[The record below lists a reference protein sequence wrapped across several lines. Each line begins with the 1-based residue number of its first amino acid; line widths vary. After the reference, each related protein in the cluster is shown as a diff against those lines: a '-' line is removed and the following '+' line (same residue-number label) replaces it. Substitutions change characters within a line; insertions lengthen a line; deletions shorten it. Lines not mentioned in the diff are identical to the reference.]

1 MTPTLRGIAP
11 LALPEATVTLFTF
24 AVASGIGL
32 ASWMVGERTLLQRG
46 IPAESLGVA
55 FGAYNTVNSVL
66 ALCGTALAGVLAPAV
81 GIRYALI
88 AAAGAYLLP
97 GLLVAGRLVLPAR
110 PHRRNPAAVRPTP
123 VVPKKAA

>member
-1 MTPTLRGIAP
+1 MFESRHLG
-11 LALPEATVTLFTF
+11 LVFTF
-24 AVASGIGL
+24 AVGSGIGL

-66 ALCGTALAGVLAPAV
+66 ALGGTALAGVLAPAV

-88 AAAGAYLLP
+88 TAATTYLLP
-97 GLLVAGRLVLPAR
+97 GLLVAGRLLLPAR
-110 PHRRNPAAVRPTP
+110 RGRRVRAAVRPAP
-123 VVPKKAA
+123 VLPKKAA